1 MEDSKADLRSDALA
15 AGPVLER
22 DYFYLLRAFDIQAVR
37 WPSSLCKARGNHVC
51 EVANI
56 SVPRVIRWNISGKK

>member
-1 MEDSKADLRSDALA
+1 MEDSKADLWSDALA

-51 EVANI
+51 
-56 SVPRVIRWNISGKK
+56 